1 MLLLTDALD
10 TISDMLKMNALKT
23 DYKKPTESSG
33 FIADY
38 GEEEEDDGGCSGLA
52 QNNNGANV
60 LAAQKQKKDAIAAVS
75 SKFTLNSC
83 FGKVFKLIIMWI

>member
-1 MLLLTDALD
+1 MADALD

-75 SKFTLNSC
+75 SKIL
-83 FGKVFKLIIMWI
+83 